1 MHQIIHNPF
10 VSRVTPRAL
19 SRAYVPMAHAK
30 IIALLDAAID
40 AAQAPIIHQ
49 QSEITLNLR
58 HDISELNKL
67 VRKLRED
74 VDRLLPNPHTPEMPG
89 HRIVADDPPN
99 GPQQGG
105 AGHS

>member
-40 AAQAPIIHQ
+40 AAQAPIVHQ

-58 HDISELNKL
+58 HDIKVLNDL
-67 VRKLRED
+67 VQALRRD
-74 VDRLLPNPHTPEMPG
+74 VDGLK
-89 HRIVADDPPN
+89 
-99 GPQQGG
+99 QGG